1 MVQLEHL
8 MRWTII
14 ACLIAFVGYVI
25 CWLIQ
30 MRMNKN
36 VLKCLEEN
44 IKAWKD
50 YEKAANHLWKV
61 LQECYENI
69 REHQN
74 DIDKELNN
82 NRERQFDIRD
92 ILNEARQNLTRDI
105 MNLSVLVGRNH
116 KKSLHIIDKING
128 NNNCSKEQSLRD
140 SVQWIEGDRPRRK
153 YTRRNNASKNS

>member
-8 MRWTII
+8 MRWTIV

-30 MRMNKN
+30 IRMNKN

-50 YEKAANHLWKV
+50 YEEAANHLWKV

-74 DIDKELNN
+74 EIDKELDN

-92 ILNEARQNLTRDI
+92 ILNDSRQNLTRDI

-116 KKSLHIIDKING
+116 KKALRIIEKVNG
-128 NNNCSKEQSLRD
+128 NKDNSKKKD
-140 SVQWIEGDRPRRK
+140 VRK
-153 YTRRNNASKNS
+153 AV

>member
-8 MRWTII
+8 MRWTIV
-14 ACLIAFVGYVI
+14 ACLIAFLGYVI

-30 MRMNKN
+30 IRMNKN

-50 YEKAANHLWKV
+50 YEKAINHLWKV

-74 DIDKELNN
+74 DIDKELDN

-92 ILNEARQNLTRDI
+92 ILNDSRQNLTRDI

-116 KKSLHIIDKING
+116 KKALRIIEKVNG
-128 NNNCSKEQSLRD
+128 NKDNSKKKN
-140 SVQWIEGDRPRRK
+140 VRK
-153 YTRRNNASKNS
+153 AV

>member
-8 MRWTII
+8 MRWAII

-30 MRMNKN
+30 IRMNKN
-36 VLKCLEEN
+36 VIKCLEEN

-69 REHQN
+69 REHQS

-92 ILNEARQNLTRDI
+92 ILNELTRDV

-116 KKSLHIIDKING
+116 KRALRIIEKVNG
-128 NNNCSKEQSLRD
+128 SKDNSKKKN
-140 SVQWIEGDRPRRK
+140 VRK
-153 YTRRNNASKNS
+153 AV

>member
-30 MRMNKN
+30 IRMNKN

-74 DIDKELNN
+74 DIDKELSNN
-82 NRERQFDIRD
+82 KERQFDIRD
-92 ILNEARQNLTRDI
+92 ILNDSRQSLTRDI

-116 KKSLHIIDKING
+116 KKALRIIEKING
-128 NNNCSKEQSLRD
+128 NKDNSKKKD
-140 SVQWIEGDRPRRK
+140 VRK
-153 YTRRNNASKNS
+153 AV

>member
-8 MRWTII
+8 MRWTIV
-14 ACLIAFVGYVI
+14 ACLIAFVGYII
-25 CWLIQ
+25 CRLIQ
-30 MRMNKN
+30 IRMNKN

-74 DIDKELNN
+74 DIDKELSNN
-82 NRERQFDIRD
+82 KERQFDIRD
-92 ILNEARQNLTRDI
+92 ILNDSRQNLTRDI

-116 KKSLHIIDKING
+116 KKALRIIEKVNG
-128 NNNCSKEQSLRD
+128 SKDNSKKKN
-140 SVQWIEGDRPRRK
+140 VRK
-153 YTRRNNASKNS
+153 AV

>member
-8 MRWTII
+8 MRWTIV

-30 MRMNKN
+30 IRMNKN
-36 VLKCLEEN
+36 VIKCLEEN

-82 NRERQFDIRD
+82 NKERQFDIRD
-92 ILNEARQNLTRDI
+92 ILNDSRQNLTRDI

-116 KKSLHIIDKING
+116 KKALRIIEKVNG
-128 NNNCSKEQSLRD
+128 SKDNSKKKN
-140 SVQWIEGDRPRRK
+140 VRK
-153 YTRRNNASKNS
+153 AV

>member
-8 MRWTII
+8 MRWTIV

-30 MRMNKN
+30 IRMNKN

-74 DIDKELNN
+74 EIDKELDN

-92 ILNEARQNLTRDI
+92 ILNDSRQNLTRDI

-116 KKSLHIIDKING
+116 KKALRIIEKVNG
-128 NNNCSKEQSLRD
+128 NKDNSKKKD
-140 SVQWIEGDRPRRK
+140 VRK
-153 YTRRNNASKNS
+153 AV